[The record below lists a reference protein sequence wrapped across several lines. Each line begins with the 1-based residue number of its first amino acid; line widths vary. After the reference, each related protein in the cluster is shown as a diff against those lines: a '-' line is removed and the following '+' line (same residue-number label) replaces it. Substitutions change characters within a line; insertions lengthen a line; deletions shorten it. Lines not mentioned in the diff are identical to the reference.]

1 MFNRVLWE
9 ELPVALLVDCAVVL
23 GEDMLP
29 DAGGHWGADELCFV
43 C

>member
-9 ELPVALLVDCAVVL
+9 KLLAALFVDCAVVL
-23 GEDMLP
+23 GEDALP
-29 DAGGHWGADELCFV
+29 EAGGHWGTDELCFV